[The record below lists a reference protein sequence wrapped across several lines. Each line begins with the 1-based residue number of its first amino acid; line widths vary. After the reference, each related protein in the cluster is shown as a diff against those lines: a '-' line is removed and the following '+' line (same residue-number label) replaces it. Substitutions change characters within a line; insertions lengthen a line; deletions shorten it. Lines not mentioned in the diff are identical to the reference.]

1 MKGCIIQN
9 PLAQCLIL
17 DNRVFWPDWCVKVKL
32 TLIAIY
38 MYKGRNRKRVNRNRM
53 FLSMGYTYL
62 STYVSI
68 GFFYISEELSDSTR
82 YLHVPFIIGYLPKLS
97 DGTSETDYSSKCL
110 LFYIRCT
117 LQYYRNI
124 VGSGRYYQNNKNHYT
139 NGKSIHT

>member
-38 MYKGRNRKRVNRNRM
+38 MYKGRNRKRVNRNNV
-53 FLSMGYTYL
+53 LINGLYL
-62 STYVSI
+62 PKYVSI

>member
-38 MYKGRNRKRVNRNRM
+38 MYKGRNRKRVNRNNV
-53 FLSMGYTYL
+53 LINGLYL
-62 STYVSI
+62 PKYVSI
-68 GFFYISEELSDSTR
+68 GLFYISEELSDSTR